1 MYDLSDFL
9 EEETRMKKGLL
20 GFIMFFLVAVL
31 VAGCGNKG
39 ASTTGSSNNGSL
51 KIGLAAPLS
60 GSSAEYGEQFKKGAE
75 LAVKLAN
82 DTGGING
89 KKVELVIQDDKGDPK
104 EAVNTAN
111 KFASDKSIVA
121 VIGHFNSSATLAAA
135 PIYNKNKVVEISPSS
150 SSPKVT
156 DAGEYTFR
164 VITTDAFQA
173 QYVADWTKE
182 EGFKKV
188 AIVYEQTDFG
198 VGLSD
203 VYSKAAKENGIKVV
217 ANEAYVAGQ
226 TKDFASILTKIKEK
240 QPELL
245 FIGGLYNEAALIA
258 KQAKQLGVHV
268 KFIGVD
274 SLYSDAL
281 VKLGGD
287 AVEGTML
294 IGFFNPNSENEKTKE
309 FVQAYK
315 KAYGEEPGTYAAYT
329 FDATSI
335 ILEAI
340 KQKGADRESIKEY
353 LTTLKGYKGATGVH
367 DFDPNG
373 DVLKE
378 PEKLVVKDGKFQPY
392 KQ

>member
-1 MYDLSDFL
+1 MRKF
-9 EEETRMKKGLL
+9 MQ
-20 GFIMFFLVAVL
+20 GFAVFSLMTALVT
-31 VAGCGNKG
+31 GCGNG
-39 ASTTGSSNNGSL
+39 GSSTTGSSNNESV

-75 LAVKLAN
+75 LAVKLVN
-82 DTGGING
+82 DAGGING
-89 KKVELVIQDDKGDPK
+89 KKVELDIQDDKGDPK
-104 EAVNTAN
+104 EAANTAN
-111 KFASDKSIVA
+111 KFASDKSILA
-121 VIGHFNSSATLAAA
+121 VVGHFNSSATLAAA
-135 PIYNKNKVVEISPSS
+135 PIYNKNKMVEISPSS

-182 EGFKKV
+182 EGFKKA
-188 AIVYEQTDFG
+188 AIIYEQTDFG
-198 VGLSD
+198 LGLSD
-203 VYSKAAKENGIKVV
+203 VYSKAAKENGIEIV

-258 KQAKQLGVHV
+258 KQSKQLGLDVR
-268 KFIGVD
+268 FIGVD

-281 VKLGGD
+281 IKLGGD
-287 AVEGTML
+287 AVEGVML
-294 IGFFNPNSENEKTKE
+294 PGFFNPNSQNEKTKE
-309 FVQAYK
+309 FVEAYK
-315 KAYGEEPGTYAAYT
+315 KVYNEEPGTYAAYT
-329 FDATSI
+329 FDATTI
-335 ILEAI
+335 VLEAI
-340 KQKGADRESIKEY
+340 KQKGANRETIKEY

-378 PEKLVVKDGKFQPY
+378 PERLVVKDGKFQPY

>member
-1 MYDLSDFL
+1 
-9 EEETRMKKGLL
+9 MKKFAFGLAIL
-20 GFIMFFLVAVL
+20 TLVAAL
-31 VAGCGNKG
+31 VTGCGRSG
-39 ASTTGSSNNGSL
+39 GTTTGSHGSDTIN
-51 KIGLAAPLS
+51 IGLAAPLS

-82 DTGGING
+82 DAGGIQG
-89 KKVELVIQDDKGDPK
+89 KKVKLVVQDDKGDPK
-104 EAVNTAN
+104 EAANIAN
-111 KFASDKSIVA
+111 KFASDKSTLA

-135 PIYNKNKVVEISPSS
+135 PIYNKSKLVEISPSS

-173 QYVADWTKE
+173 QYVGDWTKE

-203 VYSKAAKENGIKVV
+203 VYGKAAEENGIEVV

-258 KQAKQLGVHV
+258 KQAKQLGLQAG
-268 KFIGVD
+268 FIGVD

-281 VKLGGD
+281 IKLGGD
-287 AVEGTML
+287 AVEGVML
-294 IGFFNPNSENEKTKE
+294 PGFFNPNSDNQKTKE
-309 FVQAYK
+309 FVEAYK
-315 KAYGEEPGTYAAYT
+315 KAYNEEPGTYAAYT

-335 ILEAI
+335 VLEAI
-340 KQKGADRESIKEY
+340 QQKGADREAIKQY

-367 DFDPNG
+367 DFDANG

-392 KQ
+392 TK